1 MGFTKGRKLNCNHLL
16 LVVAIG
22 LAIVGFIGIANFED
36 AEDYPLIQRQLEGE
50 IEADKVC
57 SDIGVTKEM
66 VTKSRFY
73 GNPCKWDSRT
83 YHIINFIS
91 S

>member
-16 LVVAIG
+16 LAVAIA

-36 AEDYPLIQRQLEGE
+36 AEDYPIQRQLEE

-66 VTKSRFY
+66 VTKSRSY
-73 GNPCKWDSRT
+73 GNPCK
-83 YHIINFIS
+83 
-91 S
+91 